1 MKHWRCTMSS
11 KITGKEYQLLKIF
24 SFDFEYHIPAYQRH
38 YAWITEEAGILF
50 DDLYEFYRT
59 ELLDNYFLGTIVLIK
74 EEDKPYADV
83 IDGQQRLT
91 TLTILFSVLV
101 SNLTGK
107 ARESCNAL
115 LQESGNIFAGIP
127 AIPRIPLRQRDQAF
141 FNKYIQEVQI
151 PSLISIAATALS
163 TEV

>member
-11 KITGKEYQLLKIF
+11 KIT
-24 SFDFEYHIPAYQRH
+24 
-38 YAWITEEAGILF
+38 
-50 DDLYEFYRT
+50 
-59 ELLDNYFLGTIVLIK
+59 
-74 EEDKPYADV
+74 
-83 IDGQQRLT
+83 GQQRLT

-115 LQESGNIFAGIP
+115 LQESGNILAGIL
-127 AIPRIPLRQRDQAF
+127 ARPRIHLRQRDQAF

-163 TEV
+163 TEA

>member
-11 KITGKEYQLLKIF
+11 KITGKEYPLLKIF
-24 SFDFEYHIPAYQRH
+24 SFDFEYHTPAYQRPH
-38 YAWITEEAGILF
+38 AWITEEAGILF

-59 ELLDNYFLGTIVLIK
+59 ELSDNYFLGTIVLIK

-115 LQESGNIFAGIP
+115 LQESGNILAGIP
-127 AIPRIPLRQRDQAF
+127 ARPRIHLRQCDQAF

>member
-11 KITGKEYQLLKIF
+11 KIT
-24 SFDFEYHIPAYQRH
+24 
-38 YAWITEEAGILF
+38 
-50 DDLYEFYRT
+50 
-59 ELLDNYFLGTIVLIK
+59 
-74 EEDKPYADV
+74 
-83 IDGQQRLT
+83 GQQRLT

-107 ARESCNAL
+107 ARELYNAL
-115 LQESGNIFAGIP
+115 LQESGNILAGIP
-127 AIPRIPLRQRDQAF
+127 ARPRIHLRQRDQAF

>member
-1 MKHWRCTMSS
+1 MQC
-11 KITGKEYQLLKIF
+11 F
-24 SFDFEYHIPAYQRH
+24 SFWILSLLLFVSFGVFILFTLDHFEYRVF
-38 YAWITEEAGILF
+38 LF

-59 ELLDNYFLGTIVLIK
+59 ELSDNYFLGTIVLIK

-115 LQESGNIFAGIP
+115 LQESGNILAGIP
-127 AIPRIPLRQRDQAF
+127 ARPRIHLRQRDQAF

>member
-1 MKHWRCTMSS
+1 M
-11 KITGKEYQLLKIF
+11 
-24 SFDFEYHIPAYQRH
+24 
-38 YAWITEEAGILF
+38 
-50 DDLYEFYRT
+50 
-59 ELLDNYFLGTIVLIK
+59 LIK

-115 LQESGNIFAGIP
+115 LQESGNIRNILAGIP
-127 AIPRIPLRQRDQAF
+127 ARPRIHLRQRDQAF
-141 FNKYIQEVQI
+141 
-151 PSLISIAATALS
+151 LINTFRKCRFHL
-163 TEV
+163 

>member
-1 MKHWRCTMSS
+1 M
-11 KITGKEYQLLKIF
+11 
-24 SFDFEYHIPAYQRH
+24 
-38 YAWITEEAGILF
+38 
-50 DDLYEFYRT
+50 
-59 ELLDNYFLGTIVLIK
+59 LIK

-115 LQESGNIFAGIP
+115 LQESGNILAGIL
-127 AIPRIPLRQRDQAF
+127 ARPRIHLRQCDQAF

-163 TEV
+163 TEA